1 VVKCL
6 RKQEVLISRLNAIG
20 SSLTRSNKPIALIGL
35 GSVGVEVDRLDDY
48 SDLDFF
54 GVVEPGF
61 KNEFLDRTTAQGF
74 AECLTPRRI
83 ENLVG
88 SAEAS

>member
-1 VVKCL
+1 MD
-6 RKQEVLISRLNAIG
+6 
-20 SSLTRSNKPIALIGL
+20 
-35 GSVGVEVDRLDDY
+35 SVDVEVDRLDDY

-88 SAEAS
+88 SAEAC